1 MSTID
6 AITLSIAILGA
17 VLGLINTWHNIDKSR
32 VKLKVR
38 PANAYPI
45 NMPNIYK
52 EINFCIEV
60 TNLSYFPVTISEVGF
75 LYRNTKAR
83 GVIFSPRF
91 IDGGEWPRRLE
102 PRSSVT
108 CYIKLDKSITQKKI
122 KCAYAKTQC
131 GVIKTGKSPS
141 LKYINKG
148 GIYHDKS

>member
-1 MSTID
+1 ME
-6 AITLSIAILGA
+6 AITLSIAVLGA
-17 VLGLINTWHNIDKSR
+17 VLGLINTWYNIDKSR

-38 PANAYPI
+38 PANVYPI

-60 TNLSYFPVTISEVGF
+60 TNLSSFPVTVSEVGF
-75 LYRNTKAR
+75 LYSDTKAR
-83 GVIFSPRF
+83 DVIINPII
-91 IDGGEWPRRLE
+91 IDGREWPRRLE

-108 CYIKLDKSITQKKI
+108 CYIKLDKSIIRNKI

-141 LKYINKG
+141 LKYIKKG